1 MVDGRPSDPLA
12 RLFFRASS
20 GNRLSRTAGLLSE
33 VPFPAL
39 VMANLVRTYCAVY
52 KVRLDEA
59 VVPPGGFRTFNDFF
73 TRRLKPWARTV
84 DPDPEVMTSPC
95 DGRVMSSGTVTRGLA
110 LQAKGRPYPLARL
123 LGDESLCAR
132 YEGGRHLTLYLSPS
146 DYHRVHF
153 PCDGEVVQCH
163 HLPGRLYS
171 VAPRAVELVDELLC
185 CNERLN
191 TVIKTAFG
199 TVSAVMV
206 GACGVGRISLSYGD
220 MMTNVGRCTGSTRF
234 DPAVGVLKGDDLGAF
249 NLGST
254 VVLLLEPGDW
264 DVLCPP
270 VGDPVKMGQ
279 PLLRRL

>member
-1 MVDGRPSDPLA
+1 M
-12 RLFFRASS
+12 RLLYRAAS
-20 GNRLSRTAGLLSE
+20 GNRLSRTAGLVSE
-33 VPFPAL
+33 VPFPGP
-39 VMANLVRTYCAVY
+39 VMANLIRTYCAVY

-59 VVPPGGFRTFNDFF
+59 VVPPGGFRTFNEFF
-73 TRRLKPWARTV
+73 TRRLKPGVRTV
-84 DPDPEVMTSPC
+84 DPDPGVISSPS
-95 DGRVMSSGTVTRGLA
+95 DGRIMSSGKVTRGLA

-132 YEGGRHLTLYLSPS
+132 YEGGRHLTVYLSPR

-153 PCDGEVVQCH
+153 PCDGEVTRCH

-171 VAPRAVELVDELLC
+171 VAPRAVDLVDELLC
-185 CNERLN
+185 CNERMN
-191 TVIKTAFG
+191 TVMDTAFG
-199 TVSAVMV
+199 TLSAVMV

-220 MMTNVGRCTGSTRF
+220 MVSNVGRCTGTTRF
-234 DPAVGVLKGDDLGAF
+234 DPSIPVRKGDDLGAF

-254 VVLLLEPGDW
+254 VVMLVEPGDW

-279 PLLRRL
+279 PLFRLS